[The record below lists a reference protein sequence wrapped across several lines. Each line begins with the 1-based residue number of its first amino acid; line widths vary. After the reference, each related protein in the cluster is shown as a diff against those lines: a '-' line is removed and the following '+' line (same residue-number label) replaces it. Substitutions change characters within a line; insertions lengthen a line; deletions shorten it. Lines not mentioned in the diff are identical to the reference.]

1 METQSLAAILNP
13 DVRHDFVMIFDVT
26 DGNPNG
32 DPDNGGE
39 PRQDPIDM
47 RGIVSPGCI
56 KRRIRDSLALLFNE
70 SLYIASGT
78 TLDVPQIAAIKDA
91 EKAKGKERNSVA
103 KSARQLIFERFIDVR
118 LFGAVLTQITKIGNG
133 GQITGAIQIDTARS
147 VSPIEIRRDGITRC
161 ARAVKKTKKTKEN
174 EEIKGSEETQ
184 QEGLNQ
190 NMGAQFR
197 VPYALYTTMGTY
209 SAALAKA
216 QGNPISAEDLEKFWK
231 ALALHLE
238 LTPSTMRGRMILRDV
253 LVYTH
258 ESKFGSARTEDLQA
272 TLSVN
277 LKLDVES
284 PRSIEDYVITIAEAP
299 KGVTMT
305 RLRDVLV

>member
-1 METQSLAAILNP
+1 METQALSVISNP
-13 DVRHDFVMIFDVT
+13 DVRHDFVMVFDVT

-56 KRRIRDSLALLFNE
+56 KRRIRDSLSLLFDE

-78 TLDVPQIAAIKDA
+78 ALDAPQLAALADA
-91 EKAKGKERNSVA
+91 EKANGKNKSDIA

-133 GQITGAIQIDTARS
+133 GQVTGAIQIDTARS

-161 ARAVKKTKKTKEN
+161 AGATEKAPEK
-174 EEIKGSEETQ
+174 
-184 QEGLNQ
+184 EGLNQ
-190 NMGAQFR
+190 NQGAQFR

-272 TLSVN
+272 ALAIKT
-277 LKLDVES
+277 EAEA
-284 PRSIEDYVITIAEAP
+284 PRSIEDYKIAIADAP

-305 RLRDVLV
+305 RLRDVFA

>member
-1 METQSLAAILNP
+1 METPSLSVISNP
-13 DVRHDFVMIFDVT
+13 DFRHDFVMIFDVT

-56 KRRIRDSLALLFNE
+56 KRRIRDSLALLFDE
-70 SLYIASGT
+70 ALYIASGT
-78 TLDVPQIAAIKDA
+78 ALDAPQLAALAEA
-91 EKAKGKERNSVA
+91 EKTNGRDKSAIA
-103 KSARQLIFERFIDVR
+103 KSARQLIFKRFIDVR

-133 GQITGAIQIDTARS
+133 GQVTGAIQIDTARS

-161 ARAVKKTKKTKEN
+161 AGATEK
-174 EEIKGSEETQ
+174 
-184 QEGLNQ
+184 EGLNQ

-258 ESKFGSARTEDLQA
+258 DSKFGSARTEDLQA
-272 TLSVN
+272 TLSI
-277 LKLDVES
+277 KTEAEA
-284 PRSIEDYVITIAEAP
+284 PRSFEDYKIAIAATP

-305 RLRDVLV
+305 RLRDVLT

>member
-1 METQSLAAILNP
+1 METQLSAISNP

-78 TLDVPQIAAIKDA
+78 ALDAPQLAAIADA
-91 EKAKGKERNSVA
+91 EKANGKDKSAVA

-133 GQITGAIQIDTARS
+133 GQVTGAIQIDTARS
-147 VSPIEIRRDGITRC
+147 VTPIEIRRDGITRC
-161 ARAVKKTKKTKEN
+161 AGATEKD
-174 EEIKGSEETQ
+174 
-184 QEGLNQ
+184 GLNQ

-197 VPYALYTTMGTY
+197 VPYGLYTTMGTY

-216 QGNPISAEDLEKFWK
+216 QGNPISAEDLEKFWQ

-272 TLSVN
+272 ALTI
-277 LKLDVES
+277 KTEVES
-284 PRSIEDYVITIAEAP
+284 PRSIVDYTITISETP

-305 RLRDVLV
+305 RLRDVLA

>member
-1 METQSLAAILNP
+1 METQSLAAISNP

-78 TLDVPQIAAIKDA
+78 ALDVTQLAAIDDAKKANGKDTSA
-91 EKAKGKERNSVA
+91 IA

-133 GQITGAIQIDTARS
+133 GQVTGAIQIDTARS
-147 VSPIEIRRDGITRC
+147 VTPIEIRRDGITRC
-161 ARAVKKTKKTKEN
+161 AGATEKD
-174 EEIKGSEETQ
+174 
-184 QEGLNQ
+184 GLNQ

-216 QGNPISAEDLEKFWK
+216 QGNPISTEDLEKFWK

-238 LTPSTMRGRMILRDV
+238 LTPSTMRGRMILREI

-258 ESKFGSARTEDLQA
+258 ENKFGSARTESLQA
-272 TLSVN
+272 ALNVK
-277 LKLDVES
+277 LKPEIES
-284 PRSIEDYVITIAEAP
+284 PRSFEDYTITIADAP
-299 KGVTMT
+299 KGVTVT
-305 RLRDVLV
+305 RLRDVLS

>member
-1 METQSLAAILNP
+1 METQFSTISNP

-78 TLDVPQIAAIKDA
+78 ALDAPQLAAIADA
-91 EKAKGKERNSVA
+91 EKANGKDKSAVA

-133 GQITGAIQIDTARS
+133 GQVTGAIQIDTARS
-147 VSPIEIRRDGITRC
+147 VTAIEIRRDGITRC
-161 ARAVKKTKKTKEN
+161 AGATEKD
-174 EEIKGSEETQ
+174 
-184 QEGLNQ
+184 GLNQ

-258 ESKFGSARTEDLQA
+258 ESKFGSARTQDLQA
-272 TLSVN
+272 ALSI
-277 LKLDVES
+277 KTEVES
-284 PRSIEDYVITIAEAP
+284 PRSIEDYKITIAETP

-305 RLRDVLV
+305 RLRDVLA

>member
-1 METQSLAAILNP
+1 METQSLSVISNP
-13 DVRHDFVMIFDVT
+13 DFRHDFVMIFDVT

-56 KRRIRDSLALLFNE
+56 KRHIRDSLALLFDE
-70 SLYIASGT
+70 ALYIASGT
-78 TLDVPQIAAIKDA
+78 ALDAPQLAALAEA
-91 EKAKGKERNSVA
+91 EKTNGRDKSAIA
-103 KSARQLIFERFIDVR
+103 KSARQLIFKRFIDVR

-133 GQITGAIQIDTARS
+133 GQVTGAIQIDTARS

-161 ARAVKKTKKTKEN
+161 AGATEK
-174 EEIKGSEETQ
+174 
-184 QEGLNQ
+184 EGLNQ

-272 TLSVN
+272 TLSI
-277 LKLDVES
+277 KTEAEA
-284 PRSIEDYVITIAEAP
+284 PRSFEDYKIAIAATP

-305 RLRDVLV
+305 RLRDVLT

>member
-1 METQSLAAILNP
+1 MSTSVLATPPQAMNSEALTTISNP
-13 DVRHDFVMIFDVT
+13 DVRHDFVLIFDVT

-56 KRRIRDSLALLFNE
+56 KRRIRDSLALLFE
-70 SLYIASGT
+70 EPLYIASGSA
-78 TLDVPQIAAIKDA
+78 LDAPQLAALKEA
-91 EKAKGKERNSVA
+91 EKTAGKDKSAQA

-133 GQITGAIQIDTARS
+133 GQVTGAIQIDTARS
-147 VSPIEIRRDGITRC
+147 VTPIEIRRDGITRC
-161 ARAVKKTKKTKEN
+161 AGATEKE
-174 EEIKGSEETQ
+174 GT
-184 QEGLNQ
+184 GLNQ

-216 QGNPISAEDLEKFWK
+216 QGNPISAEDLGKFWQ

-253 LVYTH
+253 LVYSH

-272 TLSVN
+272 ALTVQLN
-277 LKLDVES
+277 PAVES
-284 PRSIEDYVITIAEAP
+284 PRSIEDYTITLGEVP
-299 KGVTMT
+299 QGVTRT
-305 RLRDVLV
+305 RLRDVLA

>member
-1 METQSLAAILNP
+1 MPPQSLSAISNP
-13 DVRHDFVMIFDVT
+13 DVRHDFVMLFDVT

-56 KRRIRDSLALLFNE
+56 KRRVRDSLALLFNE

-78 TLDVPQIAAIKDA
+78 ALDAPQQTAIAEA
-91 EKAKGKERNSVA
+91 EKVAGNNKNTIA

-133 GQITGAIQIDTARS
+133 GQVTGAIQIDTARS
-147 VSPIEIRRDGITRC
+147 VMPIEIRRDGITRC
-161 ARAVKKTKKTKEN
+161 AGATER
-174 EEIKGSEETQ
+174 
-184 QEGLNQ
+184 EGLNQ

-216 QGNPISAEDLEKFWK
+216 QGNPISAEDLEKFWR

-253 LVYTH
+253 FVYTH
-258 ESKFGSARTEDLQA
+258 ESKFGSARTEDIQA
-272 TLSVN
+272 VLRIKTEA
-277 LKLDVES
+277 ES
-284 PRSIEDYVITIAEAP
+284 PRSIEDYRIALSDVP